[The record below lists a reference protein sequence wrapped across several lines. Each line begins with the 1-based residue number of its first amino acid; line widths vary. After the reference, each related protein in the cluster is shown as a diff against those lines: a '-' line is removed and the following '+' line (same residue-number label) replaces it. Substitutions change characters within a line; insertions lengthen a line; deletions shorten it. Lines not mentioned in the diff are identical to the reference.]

1 MEVSA
6 LDWADPTT
14 YQFPRSLSDIEIDI
28 DGVVSQDRGEGEREQ
43 TRDQQSASESE
54 SEWDVVIGAD
64 VVWLEELVPL
74 LVQALSSLCGPH
86 THLYLS
92 HQMRS
97 ERTDALLFSSLDK
110 YFNIEKVQS
119 LYGLHC
125 IFTICSSH
133 PCCTH
138 NITVTDSI

>member
-14 YQFPRSLSDIEIDI
+14 YQFPRSLSEIKIDI
-28 DGVVSQDRGEGEREQ
+28 DGVVSQDRGEIER
-43 TRDQQSASESE
+43 
-54 SEWDVVIGAD
+54 EWDVVIGAD

-125 IFTICSSH
+125 IFTICSGH

-138 NITVTDSI
+138 KITVTYSI

>member
-14 YQFPRSLSDIEIDI
+14 YQFPRSLSDTEIDI
-28 DGVVSQDRGEGEREQ
+28 DGVVSQDREEGER
-43 TRDQQSASESE
+43 
-54 SEWDVVIGAD
+54 EWDVVIGAD

>member
-1 MEVSA
+1 MEASA

-28 DGVVSQDRGEGEREQ
+28 DGVVSQHRGEGER
-43 TRDQQSASESE
+43 
-54 SEWDVVIGAD
+54 EWDVVIGAD

-125 IFTICSSH
+125 ILFLLFALVILVAH
-133 PCCTH
+133 
-138 NITVTDSI
+138 IT